1 MNFITPGL
9 KNEERLLGMEHVVG
23 DFLSVIGGIAPVL
36 PVGLGSQA
44 IAGKLLGDLAK
55 PEERQVVLRGLPHN
69 PTTEMDLE
77 LWHLSQ
83 RLAGYPDIVEHM
95 HEATPEQLAQ
105 DYRAGTL
112 PPQLQQGLAEFLAL
126 YGHRGVAEID
136 LGLPRWSA
144 DPTHILGALSNYL
157 QLKYANLT
165 PDVQCERG
173 AHSAD

>member
-9 KNEERLLGMEHVVG
+9 TSEERLRGAERFVG
-23 DFLSVIGGIAPVL
+23 NFLQIVGGVAPVL

-83 RLAGYPDIVEHM
+83 QLAEYPDVVEHVQ
-95 HEATPEQLAQ
+95 EATPEQLAQ
-105 DYRAGTL
+105 EYRAGTL
-112 PPQLQQGLAEFLAL
+112 PAQLQHGLAAFLAV

-136 LGLPRWSA
+136 LGLPSWSREQ
-144 DPTHILGALSNYL
+144 GARAGCAVDSF
-157 QLKYANLT
+157 T
-165 PDVQCERG
+165 
-173 AHSAD
+173 SS